1 MRILY
6 TFVSLCFL
14 AGCANTGSPVL
25 KKLSES
31 DVNLKILPGKTTRAE
46 VRTMYGSPLETS
58 YTNSGLEIWVYS
70 YEDTTG
76 LNVANIA
83 SKTFT
88 LGIAGTRHV
97 GTKKELIILFNDD
110 YTVKKFNMSEATIQ
124 KGTRLL

>member
-1 MRILY
+1 MKLLY
-6 TFVSLCFL
+6 IFVTLCFL

-46 VRTMYGSPLETS
+46 VRSMYGSPLETS

-76 LNVANIA
+76 LNAANIA
-83 SKTFT
+83 SKSFT

-110 YTVKKFNMSEATIQ
+110 YTVKKFNMSEAPIQ
-124 KGTRLL
+124 KGTGLL

>member
-1 MRILY
+1 MKLLY
-6 TFVSLCFL
+6 VLLTLCFL
-14 AGCANTGSPVL
+14 TGCANTGSPVL

-31 DVNLKILPGKTTRAE
+31 DVNLKIHPGKTTRAE
-46 VRTMYGSPLETS
+46 VRSMYGSPLKTS

-76 LNVANIA
+76 FNVANIA

-88 LGIAGTRHV
+88 LGVAGTRHV

-110 YTVKKFNMSEATIQ
+110 YTVRKFNMSEASIQ
-124 KGTRLL
+124 KGTGLL